1 VKSVV
6 AIVGRPN
13 VGKST
18 LFNRLCHGRRAIVD
32 PQAGV
37 TRDRKYEEVVWNGRS
52 FIVVDTGG
60 IIPQSADTID
70 QAVRFQAEVSIEE
83 SDFILF
89 VVDAQSG
96 VTDMDEQIARILGP
110 HREKVMLVANKVDN
124 EKNAMELYDFL
135 RLGFNDAFPVSAAH
149 GRNTG
154 NFLDALLR
162 QIKTAPHDDETVVV
176 DDALRV
182 AIVGKPNVGKS
193 SLVNRLTGEEAVIVS
208 EIPGTTRDSIDTRMR
223 YHGRDIVLVDT
234 AGLKRKKRIAKGV
247 DFFASMR
254 TIESINRASLVL
266 LIIDAGEPVSNQD
279 KKIAEY
285 AHRNYKDIIVV
296 FNKWD
301 LPQKDSKTTKRFT
314 DEFRYEMPFLEHAPV
329 AFVSALTG
337 QRVRKLLD
345 IIIEVDAESRKRI
358 PTAKL
363 NAFLRQSLEK
373 YSPTHATGKHV
384 KIYYVTQA
392 QAHPPVFVFFCNDPK
407 LVTKQYRRYLH
418 NRLRDEFGFEGVGMI
433 MRFRGREGYDEN
445 GD

>member
-1 VKSVV
+1 
-6 AIVGRPN
+6 

-208 EIPGTTRDSIDTRMR
+208 EIPAPPETASTPACATTGATSCSSIPP
-223 YHGRDIVLVDT
+223 G
-234 AGLKRKKRIAKGV
+234 
-247 DFFASMR
+247 S
-254 TIESINRASLVL
+254 
-266 LIIDAGEPVSNQD
+266 
-279 KKIAEY
+279 
-285 AHRNYKDIIVV
+285 
-296 FNKWD
+296 
-301 LPQKDSKTTKRFT
+301 
-314 DEFRYEMPFLEHAPV
+314 
-329 AFVSALTG
+329 SA
-337 QRVRKLLD
+337 RSV
-345 IIIEVDAESRKRI
+345 
-358 PTAKL
+358 
-363 NAFLRQSLEK
+363 
-373 YSPTHATGKHV
+373 
-384 KIYYVTQA
+384 
-392 QAHPPVFVFFCNDPK
+392 
-407 LVTKQYRRYLH
+407 
-418 NRLRDEFGFEGVGMI
+418 
-433 MRFRGREGYDEN
+433 
-445 GD
+445 